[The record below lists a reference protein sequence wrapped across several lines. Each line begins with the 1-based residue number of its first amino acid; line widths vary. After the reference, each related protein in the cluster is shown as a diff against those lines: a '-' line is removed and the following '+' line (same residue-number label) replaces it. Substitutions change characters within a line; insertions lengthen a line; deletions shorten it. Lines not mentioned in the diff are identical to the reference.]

1 MARSTH
7 CRWSLALATLSLVA
21 APCEASASQ
30 ADIAATHAVIQAGYV
45 LGKAGVSSIPAVQ
58 AKIEALNVSLART
71 CPRAGAGSG
80 EDEATQPMAHEI
92 TSDLWAIAY
101 GYNARPIATFIA
113 KVKHLRWSDP
123 RITRA
128 VQHEARSLHEMAT
141 LRQPDLC
148 GDVRAWA
155 ASGFT
160 VIPPGV
166 VALDEHA
173 EGIQFEELP
182 LRGLLAPYERGSD
195 KRLVVRIEAFV
206 TKIEEEEF
214 SLGQAD
220 WYQILET
227 LGMNP

>member
-1 MARSTH
+1 MTVGTH
-7 CRWSLALATLSLVA
+7 LRRWILPAALALAAVPA
-21 APCEASASQ
+21 EASASQ
-30 ADIAATHAVIQAGYV
+30 SDIAATHAVIQAGYV
-45 LGKAGVSSIPAVQ
+45 LAKAGVSGIPAVQ
-58 AKIEALNVSLART
+58 AKIEALNASLART

-101 GYNARPIATFIA
+101 GYNARPIATFVA
-113 KVKHLRWSDP
+113 KVKRLRWSNP
-123 RITRA
+123 GITRA
-128 VQHEARSLHEMAT
+128 VEHEARSLHEMAT

-148 GDVRAWA
+148 ADVRAWA

-166 VALDEHA
+166 VALDERA

-195 KRLVVRIEAFV
+195 KTLVARIEAYV
-206 TKIEEEEF
+206 TRIEEEEF

>member
-1 MARSTH
+1 MTAGTDLRGWILPMA
-7 CRWSLALATLSLVA
+7 LALAAVPAET
-21 APCEASASQ
+21 SASQ
-30 ADIAATHAVIQAGYV
+30 GDIAATHAVIQAGYV
-45 LGKAGVSSIPAVQ
+45 VAKAGVSSIAAVQ
-58 AKIEALNVSLART
+58 ARIEALNASLAER

-101 GYNARPIATFIA
+101 GYNARPIATFVA
-113 KVKHLRWSDP
+113 KVKHLRWSNP

-128 VQHEARSLHEMAT
+128 VEHEAQSLHEMAT

-148 GDVRAWA
+148 ADVRAWA

-160 VIPPGV
+160 VIPPRV
-166 VALDEHA
+166 VALDERA
-173 EGIQFEELP
+173 ERIQIEELP

-195 KRLVVRIEAFV
+195 KTLVARIEAYV

>member
-1 MARSTH
+1 MLPAMLAVAGMATAPS
-7 CRWSLALATLSLVA
+7 AQA
-21 APCEASASQ
+21 AQS
-30 ADIAATHAVIQAGYV
+30 DVAATHAVIQAGYA
-45 LGKAGVSSIPAVQ
+45 LAKAGASSIPAVQ
-58 AKIEALNVSLART
+58 AKIEALNTRLAQT
-71 CPRAGAGSG
+71 CPGAGKGSG
-80 EDEATQPMAHEI
+80 ENEATQPMAHEI

-101 GYNARPIATFIA
+101 GYNARPIAAFVA
-113 KVKHLRWSDP
+113 KVKHLRWSNP

-148 GDVRAWA
+148 ADVRAWA
-155 ASGFT
+155 ASRFT

-182 LRGLLAPYERGSD
+182 LRGLLSPYERGSD
-195 KRLVVRIEAFV
+195 KALVARIERYL
-206 TKIEEEEF
+206 TKIEEQEF
-214 SLGQAD
+214 SLGQSD

-227 LGMNP
+227 LAMNP

>member
-1 MARSTH
+1 MTVRKCRSSWILTAM
-7 CRWSLALATLSLVA
+7 LAVIAMPPPA
-21 APCEASASQ
+21 GASQ
-30 ADIAATHAVIQAGYV
+30 NDIAATHAVIRAGYV
-45 LGKAGVSSIPAVQ
+45 FAKAGVSSIPVVQ
-58 AKIEALNVSLART
+58 AKVEALNASLAQT

-80 EDEATQPMAHEI
+80 ENEATQPMAHEV

-101 GYNARPIATFIA
+101 GYNARPIATFVA
-113 KVKHLRWSDP
+113 KVKRLRWSNP

-128 VQHEARSLHEMAT
+128 VAHEARSLHEMAT
-141 LRQPDLC
+141 LRQPNLC
-148 GDVRAWA
+148 SDVRAWA

-195 KRLVVRIEAFV
+195 KRLVARIEAYV

-220 WYQILET
+220 WYQILGT

>member
-1 MARSTH
+1 VAAA
-7 CRWSLALATLSLVA
+7 LALAALPA
-21 APCEASASQ
+21 HASASQ
-30 ADIAATHAVIQAGYV
+30 SDAAATHAVIQAGYV
-45 LGKAGVSSIPAVQ
+45 LAKAGVSSIPAVQ
-58 AKIEALNVSLART
+58 AKIEGLNARLAQT

-101 GYNARPIATFIA
+101 GYNARPIATFVA
-113 KVKHLRWSDP
+113 KVKHLRWSNP

-128 VQHEARSLHEMAT
+128 VEHEAHSLHEMAT

-148 GDVRAWA
+148 ADVRAWS

-195 KRLVVRIEAFV
+195 KRLVAHIEAYL
-206 TKIEEEEF
+206 TKIEEQEF
-214 SLGQAD
+214 SLGQSD
-220 WYQILET
+220 WLQILGT
-227 LGMNP
+227 LAMNE

>member
-1 MARSTH
+1 
-7 CRWSLALATLSLVA
+7 LALATLSLVA
-21 APCEASASQ
+21 APSEASASQ

-71 CPRAGAGSG
+71 CPHVGAGSG

-101 GYNARPIATFIA
+101 GYNAKPIATFIA
-113 KVKHLRWSDP
+113 KVKHLRWSNP

-148 GDVRAWA
+148 SDVRSWA

-182 LRGLLAPYERGSD
+182 LRELLAPYERGSD

-206 TKIEEEEF
+206 TRIEEEEF

>member
-1 MARSTH
+1 MAA
-7 CRWSLALATLSLVA
+7 ALACA
-21 APCEASASQ
+21 ALPSQASASQ
-30 ADIAATHAVIQAGYV
+30 SDVAATHAVIEAGYV
-45 LGKAGVSSIPAVQ
+45 VAKAGVASIPAVQ
-58 AKIEALNVSLART
+58 AKIEALNTSLAQR

-101 GYNARPIATFIA
+101 GYNARPIATFVA
-113 KVKHLRWSDP
+113 KVKHLRWSNP

-128 VQHEARSLHEMAT
+128 VRHEAQSLHEMAT
-141 LRQPDLC
+141 LRQPNLC
-148 GDVRAWA
+148 ADVRAWA
-155 ASGFT
+155 ASGFA

-166 VALDEHA
+166 VTLDEHA

-195 KRLVVRIEAFV
+195 KRLVARIEAFL

-220 WYQILET
+220 WYQILGT